1 MPQHRFWALVFP
13 FQPLLDLVI
22 PYWSHPIPQII
33 FRNADKEQS
42 FVYIQLCSCST
53 WPGKWWPTGSPTLLQ
68 LLPWVQLL
76 GPLQRELQHHCQP
89 SFTLGKEQYGQT
101 KSASA
106 LLSLTFQPKRRVG
119 AMLCYTRFP
128 PTLLL
133 QAGVKSFFWWQ
144 SFCSWAHSFPS
155 LAHQEVPPGS
165 WLLRVKI
172 SSIPFPFNHPSWLM
186 QYQKFICTFIIA
198 KNIGILPCLATICC
212 ICFLFS
218 SNWEFGSHLTITG
231 SKGLFKYG
239 EVLRKITAW
248 IFSSKIAI

>member
-1 MPQHRFWALVFP
+1 MQIRSKALSTSSCVPAPHGQGSGDPLVPQPFYNCFP
-13 FQPLLDLVI
+13 G
-22 PYWSHPIPQII
+22 
-33 FRNADKEQS
+33 
-42 FVYIQLCSCST
+42 CSCLDHCR
-53 WPGKWWPTGSPTLLQ
+53 GSYSITAS
-68 LLPWVQLL
+68 
-76 GPLQRELQHHCQP
+76 P

-106 LLSLTFQPKRRVG
+106 LLSLTFQPKCRVG

-231 SKGLFKYG
+231 SKGLFKYE